1 MTEKLFMSVKLDKG
15 TLIDLPSPIN
25 TVDEAVQM
33 AKELKA
39 KELTV
44 FKKVAVQKFSERD
57 LYGMIR
63 S

>member
-1 MTEKLFMSVKLDKG
+1 MSVKLDKG

-57 LYGMIR
+57 LYGVIR